1 MIQRLHHVQI
11 TIPSDATDQAR
22 AFYCEL
28 LGLREIPKPESL
40 QARGGF
46 WLELSGQELHVSLED
61 GVHRHTTKAHLA
73 YQVDDLEFWR
83 SRLSDAGCQI
93 LEGVPIPGFDRL
105 ETRDPFGNRL
115 EMIQP
120 KTEGSSMVGPSLEGN

>member
-1 MIQRLHHVQI
+1 MIQRLHHAQI

-28 LGLREIPKPESL
+28 LGLHEIPKPESL

-46 WLELSGQELHVSLED
+46 WLELAGQELHVSLED
-61 GVHRHTTKAHLA
+61 GVNRNATKAHLA
-73 YQVDDLEFWR
+73 YQVDDLKFWR
-83 SRLSDAGCQI
+83 SRLTHAGFAI
-93 LEGVPIPGFDRL
+93 LECVPIPGFERF

-115 EMIQP
+115 EIIQL
-120 KTEGSSMVGPSLEGN
+120 KT